1 MISFEV
7 IKVET
12 KVGCKIGKEA
22 ALGKL
27 LLFSMKRMCVQR
39 RGVWLLLVIGMVIS
53 CLSMSIIFGFVS
65 KNYYNEVQFGAS
77 SSITVWFGES
87 GSSQD
92 DISQLLESPIVDEAK
107 NILFISRDFISRD
120 LTSGDGDTNTRLI
133 GWKGFDVDQWFP
145 HSTGRFFTQE
155 EEEKGGMVAYI
166 HQAQYDASNR
176 FIEYRGEKY
185 YVVGAGFLEAWNV
198 YSPISDESPQTL
210 FSMDNLDVNLITF
223 PYTTYLERNKPELI
237 LVHFMNLTHSQLKE
251 KKKQLELMFPTAAV
265 TLPRVNTDT
274 FLDEQ
279 LISRGK
285 IAVIFIII
293 IGITMI
299 QLLMEW
305 LNGNQRQYFILYQC
319 GVPKI
324 KIFALI
330 VMEWTIELI
339 LCSLLSSGI
348 HRVLLPVLTIL
359 GADTLPI
366 LSIWRNVIAIILVAS
381 IGIIGICFFKMPLI
395 KPLIWRKKNG

>member
-1 MISFEV
+1 MI
-7 IKVET
+7 
-12 KVGCKIGKEA
+12 
-22 ALGKL
+22 KL
-27 LLFSMKRMCVQR
+27 LLFSMQRMSIQR
-39 RGVWLLLVIGMVIS
+39 RGIWLLLVIGMVIS
-53 CLSMSIIFGFVS
+53 CISMSIIFGFIS

-77 SSITVWFGES
+77 SSITVWFGEEK
-87 GSSQD
+87 SSQGEMN
-92 DISQLLESPIVDEAK
+92 QLLRNPIVDEAE
-107 NILFISRDFISRD
+107 NILFISRDNE
-120 LTSGDGDTNTRLI
+120 NTRLI
-133 GWKGFDVDQWFP
+133 GWKGFGVDQWFP
-145 HSTGRFFTQE
+145 HSTGRFFTKE
-155 EEEKGGMVAYI
+155 EEEKSGMVAYL
-166 HQAQYDASNR
+166 HHDQYDASNR
-176 FIEYRGEKY
+176 FIEYRGENY

-210 FSMDNLDVNLITF
+210 FSMGNLDVNIITF

-237 LVHFMNLTHSQLKE
+237 LVHFMNLTRSQLKD
-251 KKKQLELMFPTAAV
+251 KKQQLELLFPNATV

-293 IGITMI
+293 IGITMV
-299 QLLMEW
+299 QLLIEW

-319 GVPKI
+319 GVPKV
-324 KIFALI
+324 KIFVLI

-348 HRVLLPVLTIL
+348 HRALLPILTIL

-366 LSIWRNVIAIILVAS
+366 LSIWVNVIAIILVAS
-381 IGIIGICFFKMPLI
+381 ICIIGICFFKMPLI
-395 KPLIWRKKNG
+395 WRKKNG